1 MITVHSF
8 EENIRAF
15 NKMFNELNPDHYDR
29 FTYIMAEVVVKKV
42 EIVDELT
49 KKLDNKTKHGN
60 RLRDVQKWCKEDYT
74 KTKTNL
80 LIFKYALIKWE
91 TFQPYT
97 QVFLRSAS
105 ASQSQTK

>member
-42 EIVDELT
+42 EVVDELT
-49 KKLDNKTKHGN
+49 KKVKKDIPIDVGN
-60 RLRDVQKWCKEDYT
+60 RHRDVQIWCKERLYQ
-74 KTKTNL
+74 N
-80 LIFKYALIKWE
+80 
-91 TFQPYT
+91 Q
-97 QVFLRSAS
+97 QNV
-105 ASQSQTK
+105 

>member
-42 EIVDELT
+42 EIVDEIA
-49 KKLDNKTKHGN
+49 KKLETKQNYGN
-60 RLRDVQKWCKEDYT
+60 RLRDVQKWCKERLYRRQR
-74 KTKTNL
+74 
-80 LIFKYALIKWE
+80 AH
-91 TFQPYT
+91 
-97 QVFLRSAS
+97 
-105 ASQSQTK
+105 